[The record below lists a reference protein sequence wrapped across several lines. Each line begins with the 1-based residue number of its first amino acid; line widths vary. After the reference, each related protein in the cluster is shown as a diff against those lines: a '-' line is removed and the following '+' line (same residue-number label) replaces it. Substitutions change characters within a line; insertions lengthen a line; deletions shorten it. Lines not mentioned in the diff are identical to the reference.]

1 MVLRTTIPGLT
12 RNIEDEIMS
21 RAGKERTIPFP
32 LSGNT
37 VIPGRP
43 KTRHHDHSAG
53 HAARQRHGSHS
64 GEKTWREVADRGL
77 EIVICIGH
85 IVGVVMLVA
94 DHLF

>member
-1 MVLRTTIPGLT
+1 MPQAAKQRSIP
-12 RNIEDEIMS
+12 R
-21 RAGKERTIPFP
+21 P
-32 LSGNT
+32 LPGAA

-43 KTRHHDHSAG
+43 KARHHDHSAG
-53 HAARQRHGSHS
+53 HAARQRPGSRP